1 MRYRVKAGSP
11 PIADVPAGGY
21 VTREQVENHVPG
33 GTVHFD
39 LLVGPHLELVP
50 DEPEPAKAE
59 PKKAAK

>member
-39 LLVGPHLELVP
+39 LLVGAYLEPVP
-50 DEPEPAKAE
+50 DEPEPKPE
-59 PKKAAK
+59 PQKKATK